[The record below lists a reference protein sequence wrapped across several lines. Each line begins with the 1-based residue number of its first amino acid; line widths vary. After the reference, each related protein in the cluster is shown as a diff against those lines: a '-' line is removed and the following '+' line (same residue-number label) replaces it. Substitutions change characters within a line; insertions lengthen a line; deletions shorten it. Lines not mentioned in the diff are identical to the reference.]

1 MTGFAV
7 LLVSVQSE
15 IWIECWKPCNNSN
28 QTLLEK
34 FVWRVQL
41 IKLTSFCFINITI
54 IEDNRSLIF
63 PTLEILCNFY
73 AGHVIIESF
82 YDWATWLFRSG
93 TVNDFL
99 IRTGS
104 RKYTIPQI
112 YNRSHTKGEL
122 FLIHFACIFRNSKI
136 LHFSLNFQS
145 VLTNQKTSAR
155 DQSEPATVTK
165 VSFINYFSGDF
176 DSLNCEKWQIYK
188 LYYITVS
195 NMLYYI
201 IRINIL

>member
-1 MTGFAV
+1 MEWHVTLLHNLNSSIGTDKITLLKSFSNHTDVQTDESVNCAVITGFAV

-41 IKLTSFCFINITI
+41 IKLTPLCFINITI
-54 IEDNRSLIF
+54 IEDNKSLILF
-63 PTLEILCNFY
+63 YIALEILCNFY

-122 FLIHFACIFRNSKI
+122 FLIHFACIFRNSLI
-136 LHFSLNFQS
+136 LHFLEINFHS
-145 VLTNQKTSAR
+145 I
-155 DQSEPATVTK
+155 EPVRRA
-165 VSFINYFSGDF
+165 
-176 DSLNCEKWQIYK
+176 
-188 LYYITVS
+188 
-195 NMLYYI
+195 
-201 IRINIL
+201 IR